1 MKKTLI
7 RTLAC
12 IAGAA
17 IIAAL
22 GRACNKDNQSTIP
35 SQQQNTPN
43 MNSTYPMQVD
53 STELLTIYDITDCPI
68 DLACGQMPDTAQENV
83 LLCAAAAFTGKC
95 LDHFEHSNIL
105 GPHISGGK
113 LYEGYLEDKG
123 GIPFVERYALF
134 VWEGKDLNGKMLG
147 KRICSFPCE
156 DVLDSAVEHGGM
168 AFTQHWVIQNGEIF
182 EHKIQPMDRVEHFRS
197 ICQKGGRFYVIA
209 NREEM
214 AYQDYLQALLDAG
227 VEQALYMDMGAG
239 WNHSYYRDEDGKVH
253 ILHPK
258 GHDYPTNWIV
268 VMRG

>member
-12 IAGAA
+12 IAMAA
-17 IIAAL
+17 IIAAI
-22 GRACNKDNQSTIP
+22 GRACNNDHTTMTNQP
-35 SQQQNTPN
+35 S
-43 MNSTYPMQVD
+43 YPMHVD
-53 STELLTIYDITDCPI
+53 STELLNIYDITDCPM
-68 DLACGQMPDTAQENV
+68 DLACGQMPDTTQENV

-105 GPHISGGK
+105 GPYISGGM
-113 LYEGYLEDKG
+113 LHEGYLEDKDG
-123 GIPFVERYALF
+123 VPFAERYALF
-134 VWEGKDLNGKMLG
+134 VWKGKGLNGKMLG

-156 DVLDSAVEHGGM
+156 EVLDSAVEHGGM
-168 AFTQHWVIQNGEIF
+168 AFTQHWVIKNGEIYA
-182 EHKIQPMDRVEHFRS
+182 HKIQPLDRVEHFRS
-197 ICQKGGRFYVIA
+197 LCEKDGRFYVMA

-214 AYQDYLQALLDAG
+214 AYQDYMQALLDAG

-239 WNHSYYRDEDGKVH
+239 WNHSFYRDEDGKVH